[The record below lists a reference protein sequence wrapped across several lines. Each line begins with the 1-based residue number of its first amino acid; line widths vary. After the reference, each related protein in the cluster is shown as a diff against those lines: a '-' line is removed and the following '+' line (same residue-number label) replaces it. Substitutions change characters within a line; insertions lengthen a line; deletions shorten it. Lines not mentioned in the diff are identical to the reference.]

1 MHTKN
6 AKSLLSS
13 SRFLHSAGRVN
24 GKNLINGYLH
34 SLSAPNS
41 VLKRLVSRTGL
52 TFVSMFNAT
61 SIKVD
66 VMQLC
71 RARGFFNPA

>member
-1 MHTKN
+1 MNIKTRR
-6 AKSLLSS
+6 AYFFLLG
-13 SRFLHSAGRVN
+13 FCQLAGRVN

-52 TFVSMFNAT
+52 TFVRAVSDQ
-61 SIKVD
+61 VD
-66 VMQLC
+66 T
-71 RARGFFNPA
+71 